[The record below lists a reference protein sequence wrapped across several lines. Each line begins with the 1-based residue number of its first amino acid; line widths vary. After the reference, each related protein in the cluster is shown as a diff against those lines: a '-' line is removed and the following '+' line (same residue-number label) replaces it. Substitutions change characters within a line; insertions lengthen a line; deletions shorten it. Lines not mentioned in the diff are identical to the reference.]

1 MKREFNVIIERD
13 SEGYFVAEVVG
24 LPGCHTQGRS
34 IDELLERVKEAIE
47 VSLEAQKEPATRL
60 DFVGLQKVIVGT

>member
-13 SEGYFVAEVVG
+13 PEGTFVAEVVG
-24 LPGCHTQGRS
+24 LPGCHTQGS
-34 IDELLERVKEAIE
+34 SMDELLERVKEAIE
-47 VSLEAQKEPATRL
+47 VSLEAQDDSSPRL